1 MFIRR
6 RNDFSVL
13 GYGILTV
20 SSLAL
25 GYVGTLGHNSLYGFG
40 WMWILTVSS
49 SGHPVGILPNFWIME
64 QNHKFSNTIQNLKK
78 NVLLTFLYFLIN
90 GFGLNHTKF
99 HMDFSQSNPQ
109 RSFEGFTLELAIPE
123 DGFPLDFY
131 WMDDKF

>member
-25 GYVGTLGHNSLYGFG
+25 GYVGTLLIRLWMDVDFG
-40 WMWILTVSS
+40 RD
-49 SGHPVGILPNFWIME
+49 PVGILPNFWIME